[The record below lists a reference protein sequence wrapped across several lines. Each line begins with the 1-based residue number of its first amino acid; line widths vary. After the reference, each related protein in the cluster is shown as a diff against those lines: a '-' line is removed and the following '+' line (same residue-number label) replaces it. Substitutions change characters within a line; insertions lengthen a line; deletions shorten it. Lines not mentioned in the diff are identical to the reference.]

1 MRTAVITFPASNC
14 DRDVAVALEKV
25 TGRRPAMIWHQET
38 ALPDL
43 DLIVLPGGFS
53 FGDYLRPG
61 AMAAHSPIMR
71 EVARRA
77 EAGVLVLGICNGFQ
91 ILTEARLL
99 PGALLPN
106 AMLSFVCKDVFLRVE
121 SAESPFT
128 RAYRPGQ
135 VVRFPIAHHEGNYFT
150 DAETLARL
158 EGEGQVAFRYA
169 APDGAV
175 TAQANPNGS
184 AHNIAGLFNRRRNV
198 LGLMPHPERLADP
211 LLGGTDGRA
220 FFESLVREMA

>member
-1 MRTAVITFPASNC
+1 MRAAVITFPASNC
-14 DRDVAVALEKV
+14 DRDVAAVLERI

-38 ALPDL
+38 DLPDL

-91 ILTEARLL
+91 ILTEAHLL

-106 AMLSFVCKDVFLRVE
+106 ATLNFACKDVFLRVE

-135 VVRFPIAHHEGNYFT
+135 VVRFPIAHHEGNYFA
-150 DAETLARL
+150 DAETLARVIG
-158 EGEGQVAFRYA
+158 EGEVAFRYA

-175 TAQANPNGS
+175 TAEANPNGS

-220 FFESLVREMA
+220 LFESLVREMA